1 MTNPVQVLRPGA
13 DEPTGGRTRRAT
25 AVLSVLVVVGIAAC
39 APKRPVLYDNNKT
52 AAVGPAVAQQDID
65 ECMARARAAG
75 HGGSGARDAAVST
88 TTGAAAGAAIGAA
101 TGAVRGHAGRGAAV
115 GAAGGATG
123 GLIRSMFRSRDPDP
137 IERNYVDTCLREK
150 GYQTLGWK

>member
-1 MTNPVQVLRPGA
+1 MTKNNWNSPCGA
-13 DEPTGGRTRRAT
+13 QGGRSVFACT
-25 AVLSVLVVVGIAAC
+25 AVSVALLLGVGAC
-39 APKRPVLYDNNKT
+39 AAKRPVLYDNNKT
-52 AAVGPAVAQQDID
+52 ASVGPAVAQQDID
-65 ECMARARAAG
+65 ECIARAKSAG
-75 HGGSGARDAAVST
+75 HGGSGTRDAAVST

-137 IERNYVDTCLREK
+137 IERNYVDQCLREK
-150 GYQTLGWK
+150 GYQTIGWK